1 MGFRDR
7 LWKYRG
13 HRILPHMKNGVR
25 NAVVSIFLIGFLT
38 PMYWMNIGNL
48 ETMINWIDIREYQLF
63 INYSEW
69 NWSSILK
76 SVSISIVVGLISIVV
91 AYFLLHDFYKA
102 IWHRQKIA
110 RMFYSN
116 RFVEEQRIQSESQWS
131 EKQVSKNKITYFPRA
146 YYKKKKG
153 HIYIRIS
160 MDMSRFQDRYLN
172 LGKDLE
178 SGLFCDLVD
187 REVEENFVVFKLLY
201 DASKKRIP
209 IREVTVQNGSMK
221 LMDGVYWSFDKLP
234 HMLIAGGTGGGK
246 TYFILTII
254 QSVLKSNAKIKILDP
269 KNADLAD
276 LEAVLPKGT
285 VFSKSTGILMTLRKS
300 VDDMMKRSE
309 DMKNMPDYR
318 TGENYA
324 YLGLP
329 PVFIFFDEYV
339 AFMDLLDMKER
350 NEAMGYMKQLVML
363 GRQMGYFL
371 VLGAQRPDAKYL
383 ADGIRDQF
391 NFRVTLG
398 RMSET
403 GYGMMFGDS
412 DKTFINKSVKGRGYA
427 DSGTSTIMEFYS
439 PFVPKGYDFMKEIE
453 QASVGEVGAS
463 ATAVASGNVATASE
477 TSVGNERSK

>member
-1 MGFRDR
+1 MGFKDR

-13 HRILPHMKNGVR
+13 HRILPHMKNGLR
-25 NAVVSIFLIGFLT
+25 NAGMMIFIPMFLLAGFLYFKDHF
-38 PMYWMNIGNL
+38 PVN
-48 ETMINWIDIREYQLF
+48 NWTDIHEYQVF
-63 INYSEW
+63 IQFQEW
-69 NWSSILK
+69 NWSLILK
-76 SVSISIVVGLISIVV
+76 GVGVSLVTGLFAIGI
-91 AYFLLHDFYKA
+91 AYFLFHDTYKG
-102 IWHRQKIA
+102 IWHRQKIT

-116 RFVEEQRIQSESQWS
+116 RFVEEERVQGESQWS
-131 EKQVSKNKITYFPRA
+131 DKKVTTNKITYFPRA
-146 YYKKKKG
+146 YYMKKKG
-153 HIYIRIS
+153 HIYVRLS
-160 MDMSRFQDRYLN
+160 MDMSRFQDRFLN
-172 LGKDLE
+172 VGKDLE
-178 SGLFCDLVD
+178 NGLFCDLVD

-209 IREVTVQNGSMK
+209 IQDVTVQNGSMK
-221 LMDGVYWSFDKLP
+221 LMDEVYWSFDKLP

-254 QSVLKSNAKIKILDP
+254 QSVLKSNAEIKVLDP

-285 VFSKSTGILMTLRKS
+285 VFSKTSGILMTLRKS
-300 VDDMMKRSE
+300 VEDMMKRSE
-309 DMKNMPDYR
+309 EMKNMPNYR

-339 AFMDLLDMKER
+339 AFMDLLEMKER

-398 RMSET
+398 RMSES
-403 GYGMMFGDS
+403 GYGMMFGDT

-477 TSVGNERSK
+477 TSVGNERSE